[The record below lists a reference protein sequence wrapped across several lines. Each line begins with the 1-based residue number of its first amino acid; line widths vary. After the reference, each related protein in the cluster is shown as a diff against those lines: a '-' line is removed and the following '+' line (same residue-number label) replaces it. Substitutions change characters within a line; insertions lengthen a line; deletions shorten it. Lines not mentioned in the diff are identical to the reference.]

1 MTEREKMVAGLP
13 YDPTDPQLTADRAR
27 VTALTMRINVE
38 PDLVA
43 RRVLVNE
50 LVEAADGAASIVP
63 GFFCEYGYN
72 VKLGRRAFVNSG
84 GAFLDCAPIVIG
96 DDFQCGPGV
105 QLLTPMHPLDAVK
118 RRSGV
123 EWARSIHIGND
134 VWIGGGAIVLGG
146 VTIGDR
152 VVIGAG
158 SVVTRDVPDDVLVVG
173 NPARVVRSLLSSE
186 TNDGISSGS

>member
-1 MTEREKMVAGLP
+1 MTEREKMIAGLP
-13 YDPTDPQLTADRAR
+13 YDPTDPQLTAVRAR

-105 QLLTPMHPLDAVK
+105 QLLTPMHPMDAAE

-123 EWARSIHIGND
+123 EWAKSIRIGND
-134 VWIGGGAIVLGG
+134 VWIGGGALVLPG

-152 VVIGAG
+152 SIVGAG
-158 SVVTRDVPDDVLVVG
+158 SVVVHNVPPESLVVG
-173 NPARVVRSLLSSE
+173 NPARIVRTLV
-186 TNDGISSGS
+186 